1 MHEITDADFREFVKT
16 VQNVALRAYPNP
28 DRVNC
33 PGSESQ
39 VQAARCM
46 VHGLPYK
53 QRKFQIGAQA
63 EFESQRGHHAGVVVW

>member
-1 MHEITDADFREFVKT
+1 MAMRL
-16 VQNVALRAYPNP
+16 A
-28 DRVNC
+28 VNQEMCRFESC
-33 PGSESQ
+33 PQSQ
-39 VQAARCM
+39 IRAARCM